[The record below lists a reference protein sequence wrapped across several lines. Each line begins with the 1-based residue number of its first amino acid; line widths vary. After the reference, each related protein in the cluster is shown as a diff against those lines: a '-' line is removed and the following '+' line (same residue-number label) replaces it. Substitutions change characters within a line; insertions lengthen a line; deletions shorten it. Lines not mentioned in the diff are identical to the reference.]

1 MKYNS
6 INDSNY
12 KIKKFKLNN
21 ININNCTKQL
31 MKVDDCLVKTNGSDI
46 GIRTFEIYY
55 LCSG

>member
-1 MKYNS
+1 MRILLIMNEP
-6 INDSNY
+6 
-12 KIKKFKLNN
+12 N
-21 ININNCTKQL
+21 IL